1 MTRFNAPL
9 HRHPLTLAL
18 IAALATG
25 NVHAQ
30 TAPAAPAN
38 SSKAKQL
45 ETVVVTGTRAFDRT
59 EADSLSP
66 IDVLTPRDLTATGA
80 TSLAVA
86 LRTLLP
92 SLNFPQPSI
101 TDATDA
107 TQPAQLRGL
116 SPDETLVLINGKR
129 QHTTAIVNINGTLG
143 RGSSPVD
150 LNAIPINA
158 IARIEVLRDG
168 AAAQYG
174 SDAIAGV
181 INIILKGGN
190 HGGSVTGSVGQYS
203 KHDGADGRTVS
214 GGADGGIPL
223 GNKGWVYLS
232 ADVTHQD
239 PTNLAGPDKRFSAD
253 PTYNTVTFHY
263 GIPLLKQKN
272 ASVNMQYDFTP
283 QVQFYAFSVFN
294 KRDVSAGG
302 FFRSLST
309 YKNSSPAARAV
320 YPAGYL
326 PIENSAILDTSLVAG
341 VRGTVLDGWHYD
353 VSYNTGGN
361 HWKLNTSNTFNYSLA
376 AASPTGFYIGTLL
389 NREDVLNADFSKD
402 INISALENPLTVAW
416 GLEHRK
422 DSFTIKQGD
431 SASYA
436 CNLAIST
443 NCFAQVFPGY
453 QPGDAGTHSRHDNA
467 AYLDLETDFNDKLS
481 GGFAVRHENYS
492 DFGGTTSWKLSG
504 RYAINS
510 SVALRGTASTGFR
523 APSLQQEFFS
533 NTSIFFLSPPGGGTL
548 QPFTV
553 RTFPVNNPAAIAL
566 GAQPLQPEKSKNYSF
581 GLVFTPESGLYATV
595 DMYQITIDN
604 RVILSGALTGQAVAN
619 YLSSV
624 GINGVGGGA
633 FFTNAVNT
641 RTRGVDVVGTY
652 PVRLS
657 DSSTLKFTG
666 GLNYNKTTILSIAPN
681 PPQLGLAGLTLPV
694 IDRPN
699 QGRITVGTPK
709 DKAFLAADWSMG
721 NWRVHGQATRY
732 GSWTSYGSTA
742 AGDQTYGAKV
752 LLDASVGYVLNNW
765 NFTVGA
771 NNITN
776 QYPDKNNAAN
786 NFVGILTYPGSS
798 PYGFSGAYYYASAT
812 YHW

>member
-1 MTRFNAPL
+1 MKLVPMP
-9 HRHPLTLAL
+9 RHAFLF
-18 IAALATG
+18 AALAAVGAT
-25 NVHAQ
+25 HAQ
-30 TAPAAPAN
+30 EAHTPQPL
-38 SSKAKQL
+38 KAKELQ
-45 ETVVVTGTRAFDRT
+45 TVVVTGTRMTDRT
-59 EADSLSP
+59 VAFSMAP
-66 IDVLTPRDLTATGA
+66 IDVLTTRDLQQTGA
-80 TSLAVA
+80 TNLASA

-92 SLNFPQPSI
+92 SFNFPQPSI

-107 TQPAQLRGL
+107 IQPAQLRGL

-181 INIILKGGN
+181 INIILKGGD
-190 HGGSVTGSVGQYS
+190 HGGSVTGSYGQYS

-223 GNKGWVYLS
+223 GKKGWVYLS
-232 ADVTHQD
+232 ADYTHQD
-239 PTNLAGPDKRFSAD
+239 PTNLAGPDRRFPAD

-263 GIPLLKQKN
+263 GLPLLKQKN
-272 ASVNMQYDFTP
+272 AAVNMQYDFTP
-283 QVQFYAFSVFN
+283 QMQFYAFSVFN

-309 YKNSSPAARAV
+309 YKNSSPAAVAA

-341 VRGTVLDGWHYD
+341 LRGTVLDGWHYD
-353 VSYNTGGN
+353 LSYNTGGN
-361 HWKLNTSNTFNYSLA
+361 HWKLDTSDTFNYSLGT
-376 AASPTGFYIGTLL
+376 ASPTGFYIGTLL
-389 NREDVLNADFSKD
+389 DREDILNADFTKGVDVSW
-402 INISALENPLTVAW
+402 LRNPLTVAW
-416 GLEHRK
+416 GLENRR

-431 SASYA
+431 PASYA

-453 QPGDAGTHSRHDNA
+453 QPIDAGTHSRHDNA
-467 AYLDLETDFNDKLS
+467 VYLDLETDFNDQLS

-504 RYAINS
+504 RYGINDT
-510 SVALRGTASTGFR
+510 VALRATASTGFR
-523 APSLQQEFFS
+523 APSLQQEWFS
-533 NTSIFFLSPPGGGTL
+533 NTSILFLSPPGGGPL
-548 QPFTV
+548 QPVTV
-553 RTFPVNNPAAIAL
+553 RTLPVSNPAAVAL
-566 GAQPLQPEKSKNYSF
+566 GAQPLQPEKSHNYSF
-581 GLVFTPESGLYATV
+581 GVVLTPANGLYATI
-595 DMYQITIDN
+595 DFYQITIDD
-604 RVILSGALTGQAVAN
+604 RVILSGQLQGQAVAN
-619 YLSSV
+619 YLASV
-624 GINGVGGGA
+624 GINGVGGGS

-652 PVRLS
+652 PVQLG

-666 GLNYNKTTILSIAPN
+666 GFNYNKTTILAIAPN
-681 PPQLGLAGLTLPV
+681 PPQLGLAGLVLPV

-709 DKAFLAADWSMG
+709 DKAFLAADWSLG
-721 NWRVHGQATRY
+721 SWRVHGQITRY
-732 GSWTSYGSTA
+732 GSWTIYGSTPTS
-742 AGDQTYGAKV
+742 DQTFGAKV
-752 LLDASVGYVLNNW
+752 LLDAAVSYLWNDW

-771 NNITN
+771 DNLTN
-776 QYPDKNNAAN
+776 QYPDQNNSFN
-786 NFVGILTYPGSS
+786 NFGGILSYPNSS
-798 PYGFSGAYYYASAT
+798 PFGFSGAYYYASAT
-812 YHW
+812 FHW